1 MRLARRATL
10 RSGSVSAKP
19 TLRERK
25 AWPTASASA
34 LMRLARRATLRDRI
48 LRAPNPPI
56 SDKSIQQANFCQT
69 NSQTN

>member
-34 LMRLARRATLRDRI
+34 KSDGSKSPPKAIATKLQGV
-48 LRAPNPPI
+48 
-56 SDKSIQQANFCQT
+56 K
-69 NSQTN
+69 